1 MLKRIANTKEDGHAL
16 QKRASGSFFFHR
28 GSLSS
33 CSAAIF
39 YLSATCAELVEV
51 SGLVSLPDNKVS
63 YYHLDV
69 YFY

>member
-51 SGLVSLPDNKVS
+51 SGLTSFSGSGLMSKSGTPI
-63 YYHLDV
+63 
-69 YFY
+69 